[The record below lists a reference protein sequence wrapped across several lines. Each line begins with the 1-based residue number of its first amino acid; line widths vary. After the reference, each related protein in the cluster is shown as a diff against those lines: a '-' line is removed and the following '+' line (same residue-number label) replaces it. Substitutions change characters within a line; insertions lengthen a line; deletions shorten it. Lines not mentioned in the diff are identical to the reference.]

1 MESNNENFL
10 KYLAQ
15 TSTIPLAIEIKKA
28 EGVWLFD
35 SNNKKYLDLISGI
48 AVNNIGH
55 CHPEVIN
62 AIQDQIQKH
71 LHVMV
76 YGEFVLEAQVKLAKL
91 IQRTLPEPL
100 NNIYFVNSGSEAIEG
115 AIKLAKRATGKPKII
130 SFDNAYHGSTHG
142 ALSMIGDEALKQ
154 PFQPLLP
161 EVNKIKFND
170 FNTLDEIDNK
180 TACVVI
186 ETIQG
191 EAGAIVPKPEFMRA
205 LRKKCDETQ
214 SLLILDEV
222 QCGFGRTGKL
232 WAFEHYSITPDIIVT
247 AKGLGGGLPLG
258 AFISSKEIMDKLS
271 FDPALGHI
279 TTFGGNPVSCAAA
292 YATLNVIIKN
302 ELYKKAESKERLF
315 RKNLNHPAIKSING
329 KGLMLAVEFDSFETN
344 KKIIDS
350 LIKKGVIT
358 DWFLFA
364 PKCLRIAPPLT
375 ISEEQI
381 NYACSL
387 IIDTINEEA

>member
-1 MESNNENFL
+1 
-10 KYLAQ
+10 
-15 TSTIPLAIEIKKA
+15 
-28 EGVWLFD
+28 
-35 SNNKKYLDLISGI
+35 
-48 AVNNIGH
+48 
-55 CHPEVIN
+55 
-62 AIQDQIQKH
+62 
-71 LHVMV
+71 
-76 YGEFVLEAQVKLAKL
+76 
-91 IQRTLPEPL
+91 
-100 NNIYFVNSGSEAIEG
+100 
-115 AIKLAKRATGKPKII
+115 
-130 SFDNAYHGSTHG
+130 
-142 ALSMIGDEALKQ
+142 
-154 PFQPLLP
+154 
-161 EVNKIKFND
+161 
-170 FNTLDEIDNK
+170 
-180 TACVVI
+180 
-186 ETIQG
+186 
-191 EAGAIVPKPEFMRA
+191 
-205 LRKKCDETQ
+205 
-214 SLLILDEV
+214 V